1 MKKTNRG
8 VIAAG
13 LCLLVYFL
21 NELLLLIGYLRM
33 HYLLVS
39 DAGLSA
45 QVLEAA
51 NLSFAPTL
59 ISSAVRVL
67 IYLLLV
73 LYCFRL
79 NQNMAGAW
87 LFALAFLLEATRC
100 GRMFVDNISNGF
112 VNMDTVCLALM
123 LVFCLAMA
131 LLKAVRSKLIWG
143 LGGIALGIYLLLTIA
158 DAVADISIMLR
169 NQPIASIPWWLQ
181 IVTWGLAL
189 CRIAGFFLLW
199 RQERPVPPESTPE

>member
-13 LCLLVYFL
+13 LCLLVYL
-21 NELLLLIGYLRM
+21 INELGILIGYLHM
-33 HYLLVS
+33 YDMLVM
-39 DAGLSA
+39 DAGLSVQA
-45 QVLEAA
+45 LEASR
-51 NLSFAPTL
+51 LSFAPML
-59 ISSAVRVL
+59 ISSVVRVL

-73 LYCFRL
+73 LYCFCL
-79 NQNMAGAW
+79 NQSKAGTW
-87 LFALAFLLEATRC
+87 LFALAFLLEAARC
-100 GRMFVDNISNGF
+100 GRMFIDSIGNGF
-112 VNMDTVCLALM
+112 VTIGAVCLALM
-123 LVFCLAMA
+123 LVFCLVMA

-158 DAVADISIMLR
+158 DAVADISTMIR
-169 NQPIASIPWWLQ
+169 NQPIASAPWWLQ

-199 RQERPVPPESTPE
+199 RQEKPVPPESTPE